1 MQQYPKCLYLDGD
14 VMGAHV
20 VVKDEAEEAIA
31 REAGH
36 RMLTDDQP
44 ESTGNDSSEPGDGSE
59 AQAPAKAATG
69 RKKAPAKAA

>member
-20 VVKDEAEEAIA
+20 VVKDEAEEAVA

-36 RMLTDDQP
+36 RMRTDDQP
-44 ESTGNDSSEPGDGSE
+44 EPDGKGSE
-59 AQAPAKAATG
+59 QSDQSPQADAPAKAATG

>member
-36 RMLTDDQP
+36 RMLTDEQP
-44 ESTGNDSSEPGDGSE
+44 ESTGDEGDKTGDAGE
-59 AQAPAKAATG
+59 AQAPAKAPAG
-69 RKKAPAKAA
+69 RKKAPAKAV